1 MRYHKLKAGAE
12 PGTYV
17 METNVVTEDDILTMA
32 KQLSRKRLTK
42 GRCMANP
49 SDVKE
54 HLLTL
59 YRDYEHEVFAVL
71 LLDSTHRLIGLH
83 ELFRGTINSAVVH
96 PRDGRQARP
105 ATQRRC
111 RDLDAQPPLR
121 QPRTQ
126 PGRSRRNQDPERHA
140 GAYFR
145 ACRGSHYR
153 RCRSMH
159 VPGTARPDIR
169 QCATHHPHH
178 ITLFARCS
186 PQRAFFFGD
195 HHD

>member
-96 PRDGRQARP
+96 PREVVKLALQHNAAAAILMHNHPSGNPEPSQA
-105 ATQRRC
+105 
-111 RDLDAQPPLR
+111 DLDVTKTLKDTLALISVRVVDHIIVGADRCTSLAQ
-121 QPRTQ
+121 
-126 PGRSRRNQDPERHA
+126 
-140 GAYFR
+140 
-145 ACRGSHYR
+145 RGQ
-153 RCRSMH
+153 
-159 VPGTARPDIR
+159 V
-169 QCATHHPHH
+169 
-178 ITLFARCS
+178 
-186 PQRAFFFGD
+186 
-195 HHD
+195 